1 MSSKNVIMEGVFGS
15 EAIDSSGE
23 VLSIKGADISALQSG
38 QAVLNTEHVSPE
50 DIAKGNDKDPQG
62 FSTIVG
68 RVITA
73 KKIFDIKDCDTDK
86 ERDAYRKIKKPLI
99 YGSIEL
105 YNTEDAHE
113 NAKAASA
120 LAKLFSKS
128 DNGPRLG
135 LSVEGATLKRKGHLL
150 EETAIRRMALTLKPC
165 NKTSWIDVSNKESSS
180 NMFKGQNQGGVE
192 TLSKTVAMTYIDLKK
207 DSHINGLAINLNN
220 LRKALEAGG
229 MNTVA
234 SSSNQGSSL
243 QKESQLTKLVKF
255 LGNKPTKEAIKKTIP
270 ELSDD
275 EIQKVQE
282 SIKVLVLSRYKF

>member
-1 MSSKNVIMEGVFGS
+1 MSKNVIMEGVFGS

-50 DIAKGNDKDPQG
+50 DIAKGNEKDPQG

-73 KKIFDIKDCDTDK
+73 KKIFDIKDCETDK

-120 LAKLFSKS
+120 LAMLFSKS
-128 DNGPRLG
+128 DNGPRL
-135 LSVEGATLKRKGHLL
+135 S
-150 EETAIRRMALTLKPC
+150 
-165 NKTSWIDVSNKESSS
+165 
-180 NMFKGQNQGGVE
+180 
-192 TLSKTVAMTYIDLKK
+192 
-207 DSHINGLAINLNN
+207 
-220 LRKALEAGG
+220 
-229 MNTVA
+229 
-234 SSSNQGSSL
+234 
-243 QKESQLTKLVKF
+243 
-255 LGNKPTKEAIKKTIP
+255 
-270 ELSDD
+270 
-275 EIQKVQE
+275 
-282 SIKVLVLSRYKF
+282 